1 MLVSFES
8 SVSVESIAVYS
19 QVGGTV
25 ALPCNN
31 VIQSDCSS
39 TTWIHASSEIKEYS
53 KLVNDGKIKVS
64 NLHEKI
70 KVGSNCSLHIH
81 NVSTADAGSY
91 TCRQIISGKQRKYD
105 TSVYLSVLTVTDL
118 KPGST
123 MTLQCLLYTYRGPGQ
138 CNSYIFYTP
147 TLRWVND
154 ADSDLQKDPRYQIH
168 TSSCDS
174 NLTTELQ
181 WTDNNRKWGC
191 QLTAKGEVKI
201 SHSYTTILS
210 DMSVVVT
217 DTITRPSTTPLG
229 VFCTISAPSLIPSP
243 MYLYRWQM
251 NQQLIFVEYLKYF
264 LNLERGEKHCK
275 H

>member
-1 MLVSFES
+1 MG
-8 SVSVESIAVYS
+8 VSVESIAVYS

-105 TSVYLSVLTVTDL
+105 TSVYLSVLTGINFTVSHNVVHKDMHLWKLYMYLHSSVVPVTDL

-210 DMSVVVT
+210 GRKS
-217 DTITRPSTTPLG
+217 SSL
-229 VFCTISAPSLIPSP
+229 VFI
-243 MYLYRWQM
+243 W
-251 NQQLIFVEYLKYF
+251 
-264 LNLERGEKHCK
+264 
-275 H
+275 